1 MANLGDVATAIEN
14 WYPKELAEEWDL
26 IGVAVGDSDQ
36 VVNSALLVVDLT
48 LETLTEAKALNCNL
62 VVAHHPIYLPNS
74 PEEILPERIQNVIT
88 DCKESQISVYVAH
101 TNADNAAEG
110 VSDALA
116 SALGLEINSS
126 ITNKELKTGM
136 GRVGRLVTPTS
147 LSKFAELVGKA
158 LPINNF
164 GTLVAGDLKK
174 EVSNV
179 ACCAGSGASLLAELA
194 NHQVD
199 VFVTADLKHHAAI
212 DHLQDSEIALVNVSH
227 WASEWLWLNVLQR
240 KLNREFPAM
249 KVHVSNLVTDAWD
262 LHISTGA
269 TQ

>member
-1 MANLGDVATAIEN
+1 MINLSPNYSIHALISLYLIITGNFMVQ
-14 WYPKELAEEWDL
+14 LFSCDL
-26 IGVAVGDSDQ
+26 LSVIIDNIFLRHMIGF
-36 VVNSALLVVDLT
+36 LT
-48 LETLTEAKALNCNL
+48 LLFFVRLTGPGK
-62 VVAHHPIYLPNS
+62 S
-74 PEEILPERIQNVIT
+74 SFQNIIT

-101 TNADNAAEG
+101 TNADNATEG

-126 ITNKELKTGM
+126 ITNRELKTGM

-147 LSKFAELVGKA
+147 LTKFAELVGKA

>member
-26 IGVAVGDSDQ
+26 IGVAVGELDQ

-179 ACCAGSGASLLAELA
+179 
-194 NHQVD
+194 D

-262 LHISTGA
+262 LHVSMRA